1 MSDDNKVLPFTP
13 ARAAPPDSEEA
24 ARMLV
29 SEAQRLAKLPP
40 YEWPMYIDEQAHKH
54 GKPPETLTAMV
65 KAIVAE
71 QDKARAKAAKEEAE
85 RGKRQEKE
93 TAQRAKERAKDKDK
107 TFKRLKPLPSEQQEA
122 GLVELAAR
130 IETAECTLS
139 EEFEAFVGPPPCA
152 SCTAETPMWE
162 EPVEARTLLPEI
174 IALLRSYVV
183 VDDHQMITAALW
195 PMFAWVHDIA
205 THSPLLVV
213 TSGEIDS
220 GKSTLLGLM
229 KWLCPRAIKTVEAS
243 AASVYSLIDSYNA
256 TLIHDENDT
265 LLERNATLRHIIFE
279 GWTRGSTVPRKIGG
293 RTYLYQIFGPKAL
306 GLKYREDGTL
316 ALPEAATSRSIII
329 KTKPKLASEKVED
342 FDHQDNETLAN
353 LRSKL
358 ARWSADNM
366 ESLKSAKP
374 EIPADYINRLRQNW
388 WLMLAIAESADMAKP
403 ARLAAINISSQ
414 KITKPSKGKQLLNAI
429 WTMLAGRD
437 EISSEKMLEI
447 LRANED
453 VDFRYLNQWTLAAML
468 RGLYD
473 ISPKVI
479 RPHGGKPFRGYKTE
493 WFTDAFKRQLGQDKP
508 RANVTQRKT
517 GGGKASK
524 RKASKR
530 KARR

>member
-1 MSDDNKVLPFTP
+1 MSDDPKVVAFTP

-29 SEAQRLAKLPP
+29 SEAHRLAKLPP
-40 YEWPMYIDEQAHKH
+40 YEWPMYVAEQAHKH

-71 QDKARAKAAKEEAE
+71 QDKAKAKAAKEEAE
-85 RGKRQEKE
+85 RGKRQEREAAK
-93 TAQRAKERAKDKDK
+93 RAKDREKDKDK

-122 GLVELAAR
+122 GLAELASR

-152 SCTAETPMWE
+152 SCTAETPLWE

-174 IALLRSYVV
+174 IAELRRYAV

-195 PMFAWVHDIA
+195 PMFAWVHEIA

-229 KWLCPRAIKTVEAS
+229 KWLAPRAIKTVEAS

-265 LLERNATLRHIIFE
+265 LLERNPTLRHIIFE

-358 ARWSADNM
+358 ARWSTDNM

-374 EIPADYINRLRQNW
+374 EIPDAYINRLRQNW

-414 KITKPSKGKQLLNAI
+414 KITRPSKGKQLLNAI
-429 WTMLAGRD
+429 WTMLARRD
-437 EISSEKMLEI
+437 EISSEKMLAE

-453 VDFRYLNQWTLAAML
+453 VDFRYLNQWTMAAML

-479 RPHGGKPFRGYKTE
+479 RSPGGKPYRGYKTE
-493 WFTDAFKRQLGQDKP
+493 WFTDAFKRQLGKD
-508 RANVTQRKT
+508 RHSANVTQRKAS
-517 GGGKASK
+517 GGKAS
-524 RKASKR
+524 RSKR
-530 KARR
+530 KAKR